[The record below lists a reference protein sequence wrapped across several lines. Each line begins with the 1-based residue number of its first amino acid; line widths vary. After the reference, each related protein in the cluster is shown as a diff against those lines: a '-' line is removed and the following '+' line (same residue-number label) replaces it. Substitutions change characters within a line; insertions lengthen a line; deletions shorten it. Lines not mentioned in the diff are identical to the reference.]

1 MTRWIWL
8 SVAVLVSLSE
18 FHGTAVAGDALSPVD
33 VCQVQVGG
41 EIGRRIEVTCRNNL
55 MVLDL
60 EKDFLPPFRKKNQAE
75 GYIGL
80 GKTIDAAVRLA
91 AYTADPAVVQRKREL
106 IAATIA
112 AQEPDG
118 YLGLLRPDAR
128 VFALWDIHEMGYLIY
143 GLTSDYRFFG
153 EKASLEAARKLA
165 DYVIDRWSADP
176 ERKPGGGTITVHM
189 AVTGVESAMLALHAA
204 TADRRYLDFCVQMR
218 KLPEWNARIV
228 TGRHGPIEGHAYAHM
243 CRCIAQLRLNR
254 LQPDQR
260 LLKPAHDVIDFLT
273 GHNGLVITGACGDH
287 ECWHDTQEG
296 TLNLG
301 ETCATAYLIR
311 MLDELLRMEG
321 KPLYGDLMERAI
333 YNALFAAQSP
343 DGRRLRYYSPFDGP
357 REYFQGDTYCCPC
370 NYRRIVAELPG
381 MICYQAPDGVSVN
394 LYTPSTVKVPLAAD
408 NAVTI
413 RQETKYPHDGLVV
426 LNVDPVQPAEFKL
439 HLRVPRWCDA
449 PAVAVNGEVQSIK
462 AAPGERFAIHRR
474 WKAGD
479 SVRLEMPM
487 KWRLVKGR
495 QAQAG
500 RVAVMRGPLVFCLS
514 RAKHEKL
521 AKMDLRL
528 IVIDPDSLQEPV
540 ADDTVHPGGLA
551 CRLQAWE
558 PGAWYPMSKK
568 TLDLTLAEFAD
579 PAGEAVYFKV
589 PDPNGVGFVDD
600 ELGCP
605 SRE

>member
-1 MTRWIWL
+1 MTRSAWFSAWL
-8 SVAVLVSLSE
+8 FGALWMSGSIVVAADVL
-18 FHGTAVAGDALSPVD
+18 TPVD
-33 VCQVQVGG
+33 VRDVKVGG
-41 EIGRRIEVTCRNNL
+41 EIGRRIDMTCRNNL

-60 EKDFLPPFRKKNQAE
+60 DKDFLPPFQKKERAE

-91 AYTADPAVVQRKREL
+91 AYSGDPAVVQRKRKL
-106 IAATIA
+106 VAAAIA

-118 YLGLLRPDAR
+118 YLGLIRPDAR

-143 GLTSDYRFFG
+143 GLTMDYRFFG
-153 EKASLEAARKLA
+153 EQASLDAARKLA
-165 DYVIDRWSADP
+165 DYLIGRWSAEPD
-176 ERKPGGGTITVHM
+176 RKPGGGTITVHM
-189 AVTGVESAMLALHAA
+189 AVTGVESAMLALHNA
-204 TADRRYLDFCVQMR
+204 TQDRRYLDFCVGMR

-228 TGRHGPIEGHAYAHM
+228 TGRHGQIEGHAYAHM
-243 CRCIAQLRLNR
+243 CRCIAQLRLSR
-254 LQPDQR
+254 LQPETR

-273 GHNGLVITGACGDH
+273 AHDGLVITGTCGDH

-296 TLNLG
+296 TINLG

-321 KPLYGDLMERAI
+321 KPLYGDLMERAV

-343 DGRRLRYYSPFDGP
+343 DGRQIRYYSPFDGP

-381 MICYQAPDGVSVN
+381 MICYRAADGVLVN
-394 LYTPSTVKVPLAAD
+394 LYTPSTVKLALSGE
-408 NAVTI
+408 NTVTI
-413 RQETKYPHDGLVV
+413 RQETKYPQDGRVV
-426 LNVDPVQPAEFKL
+426 LNVDPAQPAEFKL
-439 HLRVPRWCDA
+439 QLRVPRWCA
-449 PAVAVNGEVQSIK
+449 GPAVAVNGQALKTEAK
-462 AAPGERFAIHRR
+462 PGEFLTIDRG

-479 SVRLEMPM
+479 TVTLDLPM

-500 RVAVMRGPLVFCLS
+500 RVAVMRGPLVFCLRRS
-514 RAKHEKL
+514 CHEKL
-521 AKMDLRL
+521 AKIDLRL

-540 ADDTVHPGGLA
+540 ADDSVHPGGVA

-558 PGAWYPMSKK
+558 PGAWYPLSKK
-568 TLDLTLAEFAD
+568 TLDLTLTEFAD

-589 PDPNGVGFVDD
+589 PDPKAAAFVDD
-600 ELGCP
+600 EQCI
-605 SRE
+605 R

>member
-1 MTRWIWL
+1 
-8 SVAVLVSLSE
+8 V
-18 FHGTAVAGDALSPVD
+18 LSPVD
-33 VCQVQVGG
+33 VRQVKVGG
-41 EIGRRIEVTCRNNL
+41 EIGRRIDVTCRNNL

-60 EKDFLPPFRKKNQAE
+60 DKDFLPPFQKKEQAE

-91 AYTADPAVVQRKREL
+91 ASTGDPAVVERKRKL
-106 IAATIA
+106 VAATIA

-143 GLTSDYRFFG
+143 GLTMDHRFFG
-153 EKASLEAARKLA
+153 EQASLEAARKLA
-165 DYVIDRWSADP
+165 NYLIDRWSAEPDR
-176 ERKPGGGTITVHM
+176 EPGGGMITVHM
-189 AVTGVESAMLALHAA
+189 AVTGVESAMLALHDA
-204 TADRRYLDFCVQMR
+204 TQDRRYLDFCVQMR

-228 TGRHGPIEGHAYAHM
+228 TGRHGQIEGHAYAHI

-273 GHNGLVITGACGDH
+273 GHDGLVITGACGDH

-321 KPLYGDLMERAI
+321 RPLYGDLMERAI

-343 DGRRLRYYSPFDGP
+343 DGRRIRYYSPFDGP
-357 REYFQGDTYCCPC
+357 REYFKGDTYCCPC

-381 MICYQAPDGVSVN
+381 MICYRAGDGVLVN
-394 LYTPSTVKVPLAAD
+394 LYTPSTVKLALAGE
-408 NAVTI
+408 NTVTI
-413 RQETKYPHDGLVV
+413 RQETKYPQDGTVV
-426 LNVDPVQPAEFKL
+426 LNVDPAQPAEFKL
-439 HLRVPRWCDA
+439 QLRVPRWCDT
-449 PAVAVNGEVQSIK
+449 PAAAVNGERLSAEAK
-462 AAPGERFAIHRR
+462 PGEFLTINRR
-474 WKAGD
+474 WQAGD
-479 SVRLEMPM
+479 SVRLELPM

-500 RVAVMRGPLVFCLS
+500 RVAVMRGPLVFGLN
-514 RAKHEKL
+514 RARHEKL
-521 AKMDLRL
+521 AKVDLRL
-528 IVIDPDSLQEPV
+528 IVIDPDTLQEPV
-540 ADDTVHPGGLA
+540 ADDSVHPGGLA

-568 TLDLTLAEFAD
+568 TLDLTLTEFAD

-589 PDPNGVGFVDD
+589 PDPKAAGLVDD
-600 ELGCP
+600 ELSSGVF
-605 SRE
+605 R

>member
-1 MTRWIWL
+1 MTRQVWL
-8 SVAVLVSLSE
+8 SALVLASLLV
-18 FHGTAVAGDALSPVD
+18 FHGTAFAADALSPVD
-33 VCQVQVGG
+33 VRQVKVGG

-60 EKDFLPPFRKKNQAE
+60 EKDFLAVPEEGTRRRLHRAGQDHRRGSTIGCTYRRPSRRRAE
-75 GYIGL
+75 ARAGRRRDRCTGAGRIPGAR
-80 GKTIDAAVRLA
+80 AA
-91 AYTADPAVVQRKREL
+91 
-106 IAATIA
+106 
-112 AQEPDG
+112 
-118 YLGLLRPDAR
+118 DAR
-128 VFALWDIHEMGYLIY
+128 VFELWDIHEMGYLIY
-143 GLTSDYRFFG
+143 GLTLDYRFFG

-165 DYVIDRWSADP
+165 DYLIERWSADP
-176 ERKPGGGTITVHM
+176 ERKPGGGRSGPHGRDRRGIGD
-189 AVTGVESAMLALHAA
+189 ARLALRHGGPPLFGFLRTNAEAA
-204 TADRRYLDFCVQMR
+204 RLERPDRHRPARADRRTCLCPHVPLHRPTAAGQAA
-218 KLPEWNARIV
+218 AR
-228 TGRHGPIEGHAYAHM
+228 P
-243 CRCIAQLRLNR
+243 
-254 LQPDQR
+254 R

-301 ETCATAYLIR
+301 ETCATSYLIR

-321 KPLYGDLMERAI
+321 KPLYGDLMERSI

-343 DGRRLRYYSPFDGP
+343 DGRQIRYYSPFDGP

-381 MICYQAPDGVSVN
+381 MICYRAADGVAVN
-394 LYTPSTVKVPLAAD
+394 LYTPSTVQVPLAAE
-408 NAVTI
+408 NAVTV
-413 RQETKYPHDGLVV
+413 RQETKYPHDGLIV

-439 HLRVPRWCDA
+439 QLRVPRWCDA
-449 PAVAVNGEVQSIK
+449 PAVAVNGEPLSSK
-462 AAPGERFAIHRR
+462 AQPGELLAIHRR

-479 SVRLEMPM
+479 TVRLEMPM

-521 AKMDLRL
+521 AKVDLRL

-540 ADDTVHPGGLA
+540 ADDAVHPGGLA

-568 TLDLTLAEFAD
+568 TLDLTLTEFAD

-589 PDPNGVGFVDD
+589 PDPNGAGFVDD
-600 ELGCP
+600 ELCGGVG
-605 SRE
+605 R